1 MSVCVCVCVWRG
13 LVFCTHTRVW
23 GGGGKFGC
31 VFVEG
36 GGVNVSV

>member
-1 MSVCVCVCVWRG
+1 MSVCVCVKGVSLCTHTCVWRG
-13 LVFCTHTRVW
+13 VSLGVCM
-23 GGGGKFGC
+23 C